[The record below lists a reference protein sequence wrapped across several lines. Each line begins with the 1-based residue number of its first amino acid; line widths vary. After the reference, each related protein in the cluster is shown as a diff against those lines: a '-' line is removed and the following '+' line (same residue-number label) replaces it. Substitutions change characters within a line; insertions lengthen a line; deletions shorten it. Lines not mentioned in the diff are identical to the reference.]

1 MTSKLLSLIA
11 ALALALSV
19 QAAEPQVKVTVKN
32 LTVLNRAG
40 EMVELST
47 AKLTQKLGTG
57 SFVVTDADGR
67 EIPSQV
73 TYDGKLIFQVGVGGK
88 GSSIYYVKLG
98 TPAQYESKVFGRQF
112 PERVDDIAWENDRV
126 AFRCYGPALQRS
138 GEKAWGYD
146 IWNKRTSRLVV
157 EERYNDELDPD
168 MRRVCG
174 LLRKRGAGNVADDVY
189 NEFSYHVDHGTGMDC
204 YKVGPTL
211 GAGTAAL
218 LTDGGKTI
226 FYPYCYK
233 DFKILDQG
241 PLRFTVELRYET
253 RDYEGQQVTEVR
265 TVSLDAGSQLNK
277 ASVRYEGLKKP
288 APVAVGIIVHNE
300 NPTAFVLNAQDG
312 YMGYEDLGDVN
323 QYREKYREKQNKDFG
338 QIYVGCVFTAQK
350 SKMKQEYRAGDGL
363 PGACGHILNI
373 VTYQPETTFTYYF
386 GTGWSRNPETEFS
399 SLPAWEGYLNRFAQ
413 QVKSPLKV
421 AY

>member
-1 MTSKLLSLIA
+1 MA
-11 ALALALSV
+11 AMALALTA
-19 QAAEPQVKVTVKN
+19 QAADPQVKVTVKN
-32 LTVLNRAG
+32 ATVLNRAG

-57 SFVVTDADGR
+57 SYVVTDADGR

-73 TYDGKLIFQVGVGGK
+73 TYDGKLIFQAGVGGK
-88 GSSIYYVKLG
+88 GTSIYYVKLG

-138 GEKAWGYD
+138 GEKAFGYD
-146 IWNKRTSRLVV
+146 IWNKRTSKLVV
-157 EERYNDELDPD
+157 EGRYRDELDPD

-174 LLRKRGAGNVADDVY
+174 LLRKRGAGNVSDDVY

-277 ASVRYEGLKKP
+277 ASVRYEGLQKP
-288 APVAVGIIVHNE
+288 ASMAVGIIVHNE

-338 QIYVGCVFTAQK
+338 QIYVGCVFTGQK
-350 SKMKQEYRAGDGL
+350 SKMKQEYRAGEGL

-373 VTYQPETTFTYYF
+373 VTYKPETTFTYYF
-386 GTGWSRNPETEFS
+386 GTGWSRNPETEFT

-413 QVKSPLKV
+413 QVASPLKV
-421 AY
+421 TF